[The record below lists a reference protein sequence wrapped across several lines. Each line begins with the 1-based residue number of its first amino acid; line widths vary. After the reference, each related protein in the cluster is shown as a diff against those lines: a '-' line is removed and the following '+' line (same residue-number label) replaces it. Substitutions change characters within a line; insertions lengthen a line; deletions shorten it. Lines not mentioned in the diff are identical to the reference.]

1 MVGLITDGKS
11 PLITAFGISTG
22 QCMEAFAF
30 LVSATAYFS
39 DVTIPGNLTSGNLE
53 ENPNFSGLG
62 GGDFHCDCADLL
74 PIDLLYFS
82 AEKEES
88 RVRLDWRT
96 GTEEQN
102 DYFTIERS
110 GNGRDFREIG
120 RLPGA
125 GNSTQLQDY
134 VFYDETPLPGLNY
147 YRLRQT
153 DLDGAYSFSPVE
165 VVQFSEAQPFDFRLY
180 PTLVRSFIRV
190 EANALFQAGEELQIF
205 DLTGRL
211 WQSLPLPIG
220 QNQLQADI
228 SRLPG
233 GMYFVR
239 IGEQIK
245 KMWKE

>member
-1 MVGLITDGKS
+1 
-11 PLITAFGISTG
+11 
-22 QCMEAFAF
+22 
-30 LVSATAYFS
+30 
-39 DVTIPGNLTSGNLE
+39 
-53 ENPNFSGLG
+53 
-62 GGDFHCDCADLL
+62 
-74 PIDLLYFS
+74 
-82 AEKEES
+82 
-88 RVRLDWRT
+88 
-96 GTEEQN
+96 
-102 DYFTIERS
+102 
-110 GNGRDFREIG
+110 
-120 RLPGA
+120 
-125 GNSTQLQDY
+125 
-134 VFYDETPLPGLNY
+134 
-147 YRLRQT
+147 
-153 DLDGAYSFSPVE
+153 VE